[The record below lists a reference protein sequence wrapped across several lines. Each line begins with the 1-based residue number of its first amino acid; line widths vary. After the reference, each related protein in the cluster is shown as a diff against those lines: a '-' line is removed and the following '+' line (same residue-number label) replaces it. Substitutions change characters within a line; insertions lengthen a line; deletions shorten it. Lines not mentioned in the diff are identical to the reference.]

1 MARETH
7 PLSKHLKATGESLT
21 AFAARMEMSRMQLYR
36 IMDGES
42 TSIGTLQKLSKAT
55 EIHEIDLINA
65 IKKQPEA
72 AR

>member
-1 MARETH
+1 
-7 PLSKHLKATGESLT
+7 
-21 AFAARMEMSRMQLYR
+21 MEMSRMQLYR